1 MLIYSTKGSLGKE
14 NELVISQTGRG
25 NTTSDK
31 QFQKKY
37 KNCTI
42 LSVYN
47 TVEYAMSRRYIITN
61 EWNKIK

>member
-31 QFQKKY
+31 QFQKKKLKLHDFKCLQHSGICYVSTLYHY
-37 KNCTI
+37 KRM
-42 LSVYN
+42 
-47 TVEYAMSRRYIITN
+47 E
-61 EWNKIK
+61 